1 MTVRQHVLGGG
12 IASLLL
18 SPIIGL
24 GAIPFWIGS
33 VLIDV
38 DHYLEFIYNNGRT
51 DFSLKKA
58 HYYHYALG
66 ERRFRPEFL
75 NLSMFHTVE
84 FSLLF
89 YLGAWWLGSPMLKA
103 VLWGMIFH
111 VLFDGVGLLRLGL
124 ARKRAHSWIEFLIRK
139 EIMKR
144 KGLDPFTVCGEALDI
159 VLRDNPKR
167 LQPCSEQGEPNE
179 TVVTRNQSD

>member
-1 MTVRQHVLGGG
+1 MTTRQHVLSGG

-38 DHYLEFIYNNGRT
+38 DHYLEFIYHNRLT

-66 ERRFRPEFL
+66 ERLPRPELL
-75 NLSMFHTVE
+75 NLSIFHTVE
-84 FSLLF
+84 FFLLF
-89 YLGAWWLGSPMLKA
+89 YLGARWLGSPMLKA

-111 VLFDGVGLLRLGL
+111 VLLDMVYLTRLGF
-124 ARKRAHSWIEFLIRK
+124 AWKRSYSWIEFLIRK

-144 KGLDPFTVCGEALDI
+144 NGLDPFTVCGEALDI
-159 VLRDNPKR
+159 VLKDGPRRP
-167 LQPCSEQGEPNE
+167 QPQAL
-179 TVVTRNQSD
+179 VTRNQDD